1 MSGFRVDGGPDPS
14 EDWLSK
20 EVVKQKRRDADEME
34 QGVVVV
40 EETPEFALPIE
51 SSDPITVELPATP
64 TPEAH
69 RAFGVEQAR
78 KSLLDAWSL
87 TEEGFVWL
95 KAVGYRSEV
104 RAEVAEVAGDLSHI
118 VKLIEEWEGIER

>member
-1 MSGFRVDGGPDPS
+1 MRKDESGS
-14 EDWLSK
+14 ESDWLRK
-20 EVVKQKRRDADEME
+20 EVEKQKRRDAEEME
-34 QGVVVV
+34 QDVVVK
-40 EETPEFALPIE
+40 ETPEFVLPIE
-51 SSDPITVELPATP
+51 PSDPITVELPATP

-95 KAVGYRSEV
+95 KAVGYRSEI
-104 RAEVAEVAGDLSHI
+104 VAKTMEVAGDLSHV

>member
-1 MSGFRVDGGPDPS
+1 MRAGLGPIPS
-14 EDWLSK
+14 DWLSG
-20 EVVKQKRRDADEME
+20 EVEKQKRRDADEME
-34 QGVVVV
+34 QDVVVV
-40 EETPEFALPIE
+40 EETPEFALPIGP
-51 SSDPITVELPATP
+51 SDPITVELPATP

-95 KAVGYRSEV
+95 KAVGYRSEI
-104 RAEVAEVAGDLSHI
+104 VAKTMEVAGDLSHV

>member
-1 MSGFRVDGGPDPS
+1 M
-14 EDWLSK
+14 
-20 EVVKQKRRDADEME
+20 
-34 QGVVVV
+34 
-40 EETPEFALPIE
+40 
-51 SSDPITVELPATP
+51 
-64 TPEAH
+64 
-69 RAFGVEQAR
+69 EQAR